1 VKQDKIVSARDSA
14 SAEELELNIAEPRAT
29 FYTKYGK
36 RLFDVVLAFIL
47 MPFLTP
53 VMLVIALGMAH
64 RGHVIFAQ
72 DRVGRGGD
80 VFRMY
85 KFRSMRVGAEAHL
98 EELCASDPALALEW
112 ELNQRLDPDPRVTK
126 LGHILRRTKLDE
138 LPQIV
143 NILRGEMS
151 FVGPRPFIPPQQEM
165 YDACPRSAAYYN
177 LRPGVTGLWQIERE
191 CDKRFVVRAQY
202 DADYAAKC
210 AAALDWKVLLRT
222 AIVPFNMSG
231 R

>member
-1 VKQDKIVSARDSA
+1 VKQDGLISARNSA
-14 SAEELELNIAEPRAT
+14 SAEVSGLETAKPRVS

-36 RLFDVVLAFIL
+36 RLFDVVLALIL
-47 MPFLTP
+47 LPLLTP
-53 VMLVIALGMAH
+53 VMLVIALGIAH

-72 DRVGRGGD
+72 ERVGRGGD

-85 KFRSMRVGAEAHL
+85 KFRSMRVGAEAYL

-177 LRPGVTGLWQIERE
+177 LRPGVTGLWQLESE

-202 DADYAAKC
+202 DADYAADC
-210 AAALDWKVLLRT
+210 GAALDWTLLLRT
-222 AIVPFNMSG
+222 AIVPFKMSG

>member
-1 VKQDKIVSARDSA
+1 MKQDGLISAADSA
-14 SAEELELNIAEPRAT
+14 SAEGSVLETAKPRMS

-36 RLFDVVLAFIL
+36 RLFDLVLALIL
-47 MPFLTP
+47 LPLLTP
-53 VMLVIALGMAH
+53 VMLVIAAGMAH
-64 RGHVIFAQ
+64 KGKIIFAQ
-72 DRVGRGGD
+72 ERVGRGGNM
-80 VFRMY
+80 FWIY
-85 KFRSMRVGAEAHL
+85 KFRSMRVNAEAYL

-151 FVGPRPFIPPQQEM
+151 FVGPRPFIPAQQEM

-177 LRPGVTGLWQIERE
+177 LRPGVTGLWQIESER
-191 CDKRFVVRAQY
+191 DKRFVIRAQY

-210 AAALDWKVLLRT
+210 AAALDCKVLLRT